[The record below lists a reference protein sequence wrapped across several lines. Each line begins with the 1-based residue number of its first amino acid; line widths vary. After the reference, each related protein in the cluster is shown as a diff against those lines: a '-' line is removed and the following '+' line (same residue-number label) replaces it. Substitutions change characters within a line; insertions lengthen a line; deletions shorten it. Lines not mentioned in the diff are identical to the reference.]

1 MNVEPPSPRMRV
13 LIVSSDRLTRNGLAS
28 LLEFLPSIEVMPPVE
43 TADPLGSPDPKS
55 KPDVVIWDLGWRA
68 DEAIEALRQLPPGS
82 PGVVALVAQADQAAA
97 AREAGAGSVLPR
109 SSSAEALRVAIL
121 GVTAGL
127 DVRDPS
133 FEGEGDSRSGAL
145 EGGEILTARENE
157 VLQLLAEGL
166 ANKAIALRL
175 GIRETTVKF
184 HVNSILAK
192 LGAQSRTEAVARAAR
207 QGLVLF

>member
-1 MNVEPPSPRMRV
+1 MNVEPPGPRVRV
-13 LIVSSDRLTRNGLAS
+13 LVVSSDRLTRNGLVA
-28 LLEFLPSIEVMPPVE
+28 LLESLPSIEVMPPVE
-43 TADPLGSPDPKS
+43 TADSLDSPWPRGR
-55 KPDVVIWDLGWRA
+55 PDVVIWDLGWPA
-68 DEAIEALRQLPPGS
+68 DEAIEAVRRLPPGS
-82 PGVVALVAQADQAAA
+82 TPVVALVAQADQAAA

-109 SSSAEALRVAIL
+109 SSSAEALRVAVL

-133 FEGEGDSRSGAL
+133 FEGEADIRGEKL

-166 ANKAIALRL
+166 ANKAIARRL

>member
-1 MNVEPPSPRMRV
+1 MTVEPPSTRMRV
-13 LIVSSDRLTRNGLAS
+13 LIVSSDRLTRNGLAG
-28 LLEFLPSIEVMPPVE
+28 LLESLPSIDVMPPVE
-43 TADPLGSPDPKS
+43 TADSLDSPESVS

-68 DEAIEALRQLPPGS
+68 DEAIEALRQLPPSS
-82 PGVVALVAQADQAAA
+82 PGVVALVAQADQATA

-121 GVTAGL
+121 GVAAGL

-133 FEGEGDSRSGAL
+133 FEGEGDSRSDPL

>member
-1 MNVEPPSPRMRV
+1 MRV
-13 LIVSSDRLTRNGLAS
+13 LIVSSDRLTRNGLAG
-28 LLEFLPSIEVMPPVE
+28 LLESLPSIEVMPPVE
-43 TADPLGSPDPKS
+43 TADSLDSPDPVS

-82 PGVVALVAQADQAAA
+82 PAVVALVAQADQATA

-121 GVTAGL
+121 GVAAGL

-133 FEGEGDSRSGAL
+133 FEGEGDSRSDPL

>member
-1 MNVEPPSPRMRV
+1 
-13 LIVSSDRLTRNGLAS
+13 
-28 LLEFLPSIEVMPPVE
+28 
-43 TADPLGSPDPKS
+43 
-55 KPDVVIWDLGWRA
+55 
-68 DEAIEALRQLPPGS
+68 
-82 PGVVALVAQADQAAA
+82 
-97 AREAGAGSVLPR
+97 
-109 SSSAEALRVAIL
+109 
-121 GVTAGL
+121 L

-133 FEGEGDSRSGAL
+133 FEGEAAIRGERL

-166 ANKAIALRL
+166 ANKAIARRL

>member
-1 MNVEPPSPRMRV
+1 MNVETPGPRVRV
-13 LIVSSDRLTRNGLAS
+13 LVVSSDRLTRNGLVA
-28 LLEFLPSIEVMPPVE
+28 LLESLPSIEVMPPVE
-43 TADPLGSPDPKS
+43 TADSLDSPRPRGG
-55 KPDVVIWDLGWRA
+55 PDVVIWDLGWPA
-68 DEAIEALRQLPPGS
+68 DEAIEAVRRLPPGS
-82 PGVVALVAQADQAAA
+82 PAVVALVAQADQAAA

-109 SSSAEALRVAIL
+109 SSSAEALRVAVL

-133 FEGEGDSRSGAL
+133 FEGEADIRGERL

-166 ANKAIALRL
+166 ANKAIARRL